1 LLFSLRVRR
10 FAVFPVQRSEFSVA
24 SRAFRIQR
32 FFVWTPRR
40 NLLSSPAPLETSGA
54 ILFYEETMGYKY
66 KPSKS
71 VAKRFKVTKTG
82 KVKRHH
88 CLTSHLM
95 SSRSGNKRRK
105 LRKSAILSEGHAR
118 NMRRFMGMGK
128 LKPNKVAHERALAAA
143 EKEKAAEAIPA
154 AASA

>member
-1 LLFSLRVRR
+1 
-10 FAVFPVQRSEFSVA
+10 
-24 SRAFRIQR
+24 
-32 FFVWTPRR
+32 
-40 NLLSSPAPLETSGA
+40 
-54 ILFYEETMGYKY
+54 MGYKY

-105 LRKSAILSEGHAR
+105 LRKSAILAEGHAR
-118 NMRRFMGMGK
+118 NMRRYMGLSK
-128 LKPNKVAHERALAAA
+128 LKPGKVAHERALEAAA
-143 EKEKAAEAIPA
+143 EKKAAAAAETAPA
-154 AASA
+154 AAT